1 VASSDGS
8 SLGRLREP
16 AVRRRLRAAI
26 AAELLGTLRSLAVV
40 LVFTAFMFA
49 VGVGYYAPTAGGV
62 PVWLWP
68 LYADSAVAVALGGL
82 VLLRIVPTVRAG
94 DSVTADAPVS
104 RPLAYLHTIAFVWL
118 VQFGLWPLVSLNL
131 AFAEYVAASDAWIY
145 YWGVLGTHLLFV
157 GLALLFPA
165 FGRTT
170 RGALRPRSRSSS
182 STSSSTTASATIR
195 PCCTNPETCWR
206 ARRSRS
212 ASAPCGSPGGRS
224 DGWTTVI
231 RRNGSDTSVV
241 DESRSAVS
249 LSRSCLYTRA
259 RRDPRERT
267 Q

>member
-1 VASSDGS
+1 MASSDGS

-40 LVFTAFMFA
+40 FAFAAFMFA

-118 VQFGLWPLVSLNL
+118 VQFGLWPLISLNL
-131 AFAEYVAASDAWIY
+131 AFAEYVAAPDAWIY

-170 RGALRPRSRSSS
+170 RGALA
-182 STSSSTTASATIR
+182 TALALVVVNVVVDYGFGYHPPLLYEPGNLLAGATLALGVGAV
-195 PCCTNPETCWR
+195 WL
-206 ARRSRS
+206 A
-212 ASAPCGSPGGRS
+212 GRS
-224 DGWTTVI
+224 FERLDGDDRT
-231 RRNGSDTSVV
+231 
-241 DESRSAVS
+241 E
-249 LSRSCLYTRA
+249 
-259 RRDPRERT
+259 RE
-267 Q
+267 